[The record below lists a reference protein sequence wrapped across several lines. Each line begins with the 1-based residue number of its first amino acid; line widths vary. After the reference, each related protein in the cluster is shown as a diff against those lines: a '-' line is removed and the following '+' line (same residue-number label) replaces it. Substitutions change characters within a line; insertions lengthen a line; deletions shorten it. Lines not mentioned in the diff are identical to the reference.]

1 MPIAIIGAGACGLV
15 AAKKLLDQGLT
26 PVIYEENPGL
36 GGNWRF
42 GAPGSAVYRSTHL
55 ISSKR
60 RTEFRDFPMP
70 AEWPPYIGH
79 EQALA
84 YLTSY
89 AERFGLLPHIRFGT
103 RVTHA
108 THRSQSGWR
117 IETAD
122 GGSAEYGA
130 LVVASGHHRDPF
142 LPSWPGTFSGQL
154 LHSHA
159 YREPEPF
166 RGRRVLVVG
175 AGNSGCDIAVELAA
189 VAGRVFH
196 STRRGYWYV
205 PKFLFGQPADEVG
218 DRLRRLG
225 VPARLFQVISR
236 LSAELVLGRPE
247 RFGLRRPDH
256 ALFET
261 HPIVNSQLYYAIG
274 HGRITPKPDVARLDG
289 HQVHF
294 EDGAVEEVDSVLCA
308 TGYRLS
314 FPFLD
319 DSDLNLKDG
328 LPVLY
333 KNIFHPH
340 LPDLFF
346 LGLIQPNSGLWFLAE
361 LQAELVARALSG
373 PAKRLA
379 AAIEDRQA
387 TGYFHYLKSPRHHL
401 EVDYHLYARD
411 LKRLLRLAPG
421 RSPGRFWRRATA

>member
-1 MPIAIIGAGACGLV
+1 MPIAVIGAGASGLV

-26 PVIYEENPGL
+26 PVVYEENAAL

-60 RTEFRDFPMP
+60 MTEFRDFPLP
-70 AEWPPYIGH
+70 ADWPPYIGH
-79 EQALA
+79 AQALA
-84 YLTSY
+84 YLERY

-103 RVTHA
+103 RVVRA
-108 THRSQSGWR
+108 TPSAQAGWR

-130 LVVASGHHRDPF
+130 LVVASGHHRDPL
-142 LPSWPGTFSGQL
+142 LPTWPGTFAGTL

-166 RGRRVLVVG
+166 RGQRVLVVG

-189 VAGRVFH
+189 VAARVLH
-196 STRRGYWYV
+196 STRRGYWYI
-205 PKFLFGQPADEVG
+205 PKFLFGQPADVVAH
-218 DRLRRLG
+218 RVRRLG
-225 VPARLFQVISR
+225 LPPRLSQLVSR
-236 LSAELVLGRPE
+236 LSIELVLGRPE
-247 RFGLRRPDH
+247 RFGLPRPDH

-261 HPIVNSQLYYAIG
+261 HPVVNSQLYYAIG
-274 HGRITPKPDVARLDG
+274 HGRVTPKADVAGFSGNEVRFADG
-289 HQVHF
+289 SS
-294 EDGAVEEVDSVLCA
+294 EEVDTVIAA

-314 FPFLD
+314 FPFLAD
-319 DSDLNLKDG
+319 EDLNLKDG

-333 KNIFHPH
+333 KNVFHPH

-346 LGLIQPNSGLWFLAE
+346 VGLIQPNSGLWFLAE
-361 LQAELVARALSG
+361 LQAELVARALAA
-373 PAKRLA
+373 PAPRLA

-401 EVDYHLYARD
+401 EVDYHRYARD

-421 RSPGRFWRRATA
+421 RA